1 MLNQSIFPNQ
11 GNNMNTIS
19 LYKQMITN
27 IIDDIIEIDLEI
39 FQYQYLQQQMIN
51 QFFFQQNPNMMMP
64 NMQFMQN
71 QFMNPQQ
78 ILEKRIQLYKE
89 KYEKLTEEKNNKR
102 SMRNIM
108 GMGQMFPCM
117 NNNFINPNFQIN
129 QNPMSFNNMQ
139 INNMNMNMNNNMNMM
154 NNMFNPGIFQM
165 DPPKM
170 ESDADLTLV
179 FMLEGGQDIRIQ
191 CKSKDKLEIPI
202 NNFKTKVQSESDYD
216 FFLII
221 EKNFNFN
228 LTVKENEL
236 NDCCLIF
243 ARKKLNNN
251 IQNIK
256 IENKNNNNGN
266 NEIKFINK
274 LNNNH
279 GIKYDHQGDMN
290 LLFHSTTGLKIN
302 ITIYGSQTFRDA
314 VHKFLEKIRFYRSNA
329 LKDLAFVYNAT
340 RLNIEDNRQLRE
352 IFKGQNPKIT
362 VLDVNNILGA

>member
-19 LYKQMITN
+19 LYKQMITKL
-27 IIDDIIEIDLEI
+27 IDEIIEIDLEI

-89 KYEKLTEEKNNKR
+89 KYEKLTEEKCNKK

-129 QNPMSFNNMQ
+129 PNSMSFNNMQ

-202 NNFKTKVQSESDYD
+202 NNFKTKVRSESDYD
-216 FFLII
+216 FFLIK

-236 NDCCLIF
+236 NNYSLIF
-243 ARKKLNNN
+243 ARKKSNNN

-290 LLFHSTTGLKIN
+290 LLFHSTTGLMKN

-314 VHKFLEKIRFYRSNA
+314 VLQFLAKIRFYSSNA
-329 LKDLAFVYNAT
+329 LKDLAFIYNAT

-362 VLDVNNILGA
+362 VIDMKNILGA

>member
-1 MLNQSIFPNQ
+1 MMLNQSIFPNQ

-19 LYKQMITN
+19 LYKQMITKL
-27 IIDDIIEIDLEI
+27 IDDIIEIDLEI

-51 QFFFQQNPNMMMP
+51 QFFLQQNPNMMMP

-78 ILEKRIQLYKE
+78 ILEKRIQLYNE
-89 KYEKLTEEKNNKR
+89 KYEKLTEEKCNKR
-102 SMRNIM
+102 SMRSIM

-129 QNPMSFNNMQ
+129 PNSMPFNNMQ

-202 NNFKTKVQSESDYD
+202 NNFKTKVRSESDYD

-221 EKNFNFN
+221 EKNFNIN
-228 LTVKENEL
+228 LTVKDNEL
-236 NDCCLIF
+236 NDCSLILPE
-243 ARKKLNNN
+243 RN
-251 IQNIK
+251 
-256 IENKNNNNGN
+256 
-266 NEIKFINK
+266 
-274 LNNNH
+274 
-279 GIKYDHQGDMN
+279 
-290 LLFHSTTGLKIN
+290 
-302 ITIYGSQTFRDA
+302 
-314 VHKFLEKIRFYRSNA
+314 
-329 LKDLAFVYNAT
+329 
-340 RLNIEDNRQLRE
+340 
-352 IFKGQNPKIT
+352 
-362 VLDVNNILGA
+362 

>member
-1 MLNQSIFPNQ
+1 
-11 GNNMNTIS
+11 
-19 LYKQMITN
+19 
-27 IIDDIIEIDLEI
+27 
-39 FQYQYLQQQMIN
+39 
-51 QFFFQQNPNMMMP
+51 
-64 NMQFMQN
+64 
-71 QFMNPQQ
+71 
-78 ILEKRIQLYKE
+78 
-89 KYEKLTEEKNNKR
+89 
-102 SMRNIM
+102 
-108 GMGQMFPCM
+108 M
-117 NNNFINPNFQIN
+117 NNNFINPNFQMN
-129 QNPMSFNNMQ
+129 QNSMSFNNMR
-139 INNMNMNMNNNMNMM
+139 INNMNMNMM

-170 ESDADLTLV
+170 ESDAENLTLV
-179 FMLEGGQDIRIQ
+179 IMLEGGQDIRIQ

-202 NNFKTKVQSESDYD
+202 NNFKTKVQNGDYD

-236 NDCCLIF
+236 HDCSLIF

-290 LLFHSTTGLKIN
+290 LLFHSTTGLMKN

-314 VHKFLEKIRFYRSNA
+314 VLKFLEKIRFYSSNA
-329 LKDLAFVYNAT
+329 LKDLTFIYNAT

-362 VLDVNNILGA
+362 VIDMKNILGA